1 MNGPAAF
8 RLDRR
13 ALARA
18 FDRASD
24 HYDAHAQLQR
34 QVREELL
41 ARLPFFK
48 LAPRRILDLG
58 CGTGEGAAA
67 LRRQFKRAD
76 TIALDLAPG
85 MLAQARRRS
94 RLWRRFTRVCADA
107 AALPLASA
115 SVDLVFSS
123 LMLQWCEQ
131 PQAVFAEIARVLR
144 PGGLLLFSTLGPQ
157 TLDELR
163 SAWRAVDGT
172 PHVSEFID
180 LPQLSVAMGGA
191 GLAEPVLDTDQLVR
205 QYPDALALMR
215 ELKGLGARNAASD
228 RRRGLLGR
236 AALRTLTAE
245 YESLRTPAGLPATF
259 EVIYGAAFAGAP
271 ARAAVD
277 GETLIP
283 LSAVRSA
290 RRSGP

>member
-1 MNGPAAF
+1 MPAPF

-18 FDRASD
+18 FDRASES
-24 HYDAHAQLQR
+24 YDAHAELQR

-41 ARLPFFK
+41 ARLPYFK
-48 LAPRRILDLG
+48 LAPKRIVDLG

-76 TIALDLAPG
+76 TVALDLAPG

-94 RLWRRFTRVCADA
+94 RPWRRFARICADA
-107 AALPLASA
+107 AALPLATG
-115 SVDLVFSS
+115 SVDLIFSS

-144 PGGLLLFSTLGPQ
+144 SGGLLLFSTLGPQ
-157 TLDELR
+157 TLEELR
-163 SAWRAVDGT
+163 AAWRAVDAT
-172 PHVSEFID
+172 PHVSEFVD
-180 LPQLSVAMGGA
+180 LPQLSVAMGSA

-205 QYPDALALMR
+205 HYPDALALMQ

-236 AALRTLTAE
+236 AALRTVTSA
-245 YESLRTPAGLPATF
+245 YETLRTPAGIPATF
-259 EVIYGAAFAGAP
+259 EVIYGAAFGSSPTASVAG
-271 ARAAVD
+271 

-283 LSAVRSA
+283 LSAVRHA
-290 RRSGP
+290 RREAP